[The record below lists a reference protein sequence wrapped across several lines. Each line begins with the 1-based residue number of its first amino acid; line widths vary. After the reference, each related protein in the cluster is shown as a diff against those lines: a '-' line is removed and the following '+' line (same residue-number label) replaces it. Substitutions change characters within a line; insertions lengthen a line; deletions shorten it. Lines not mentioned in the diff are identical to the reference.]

1 MIRDDVLHDPRAMYQ
16 MAQQAPFCLKTSGD
30 SAEQEDNCYRSH
42 FASNRSREDWRG
54 TKKDAPRGV
63 PNDRYYNLARRS
75 HLAISVQRRDSPR
88 HQSPVFIITAQWR
101 RHFTVGIHDP
111 LQRRRP
117 PTAQT
122 GLLLESECQV
132 KQPLAP
138 IIHRLHCPFKYG
150 RGEREIWSDDHYN
163 LNPIGGNQRRHPN
176 VFVTAITPHMLSRSF
191 CAT

>member
-42 FASNRSREDWRG
+42 FASNRSREDLRG

-75 HLAISVQRRDSPR
+75 HLAISVQRRDSSR

-117 PTAQT
+117 PTVQT
-122 GLLLESECQV
+122 TDRPRSAKSNSHWRQSST
-132 KQPLAP
+132 AP
-138 IIHRLHCPFKYG
+138 SRK
-150 RGEREIWSDDHYN
+150 REGERERD
-163 LNPIGGNQRRHPN
+163 LVR
-176 VFVTAITPHMLSRSF
+176 
-191 CAT
+191 

>member
-42 FASNRSREDWRG
+42 FASNRSREDLRG

-63 PNDRYYNLARRS
+63 PNDRYYNLAQRS

-122 GLLLESECQV
+122 GLLGVGVPSQTAIGANHPSTALPLQV
-132 KQPLAP
+132 WE
-138 IIHRLHCPFKYG
+138 R
-150 RGEREIWSDDHYN
+150 RGERD
-163 LNPIGGNQRRHPN
+163 LVR
-176 VFVTAITPHMLSRSF
+176 
-191 CAT
+191 

>member
-1 MIRDDVLHDPRAMYQ
+1 MCCTIRVQYIKWHSKL
-16 MAQQAPFCLKTSGD
+16 
-30 SAEQEDNCYRSH
+30 H
-42 FASNRSREDWRG
+42 FASRHPAIRLSRRTTVTAAILPPTDPEKIG
-54 TKKDAPRGV
+54 EVQKDAPRGV

-150 RGEREIWSDDHYN
+150 RGERD
-163 LNPIGGNQRRHPN
+163 LVR
-176 VFVTAITPHMLSRSF
+176 
-191 CAT
+191 

>member
-1 MIRDDVLHDPRAMYQ
+1 MCCTIRVQCIKCHSKLHNASRHPAIRLSRRTTVTAAILPPTDPEKIGEVQ
-16 MAQQAPFCLKTSGD
+16 
-30 SAEQEDNCYRSH
+30 
-42 FASNRSREDWRG
+42 
-54 TKKDAPRGV
+54 KDAPRGV
-63 PNDRYYNLARRS
+63 PNDRYYNLAQRS

-122 GLLLESECQV
+122 GLLGVRVPSQTAIGANHPSTALPLQV
-132 KQPLAP
+132 WEP
-138 IIHRLHCPFKYG
+138 

-176 VFVTAITPHMLSRSF
+176 VF
-191 CAT
+191 